1 MRGTRSV
8 GFTRIGNDAYET
20 EIIDMILEVHNNG
33 NTQLLAKKI
42 LDIYQF
48 FFKEIILLDQCGK
61 MAVKLMSIQLQA
73 SFELS

>member
-42 LDIYQF
+42 LDI
-48 FFKEIILLDQCGK
+48 
-61 MAVKLMSIQLQA
+61 
-73 SFELS
+73 